1 MVIKID
7 FVTLRKNGTMKV
19 ICINDKSLPEGAEVV
34 SGKDYV
40 VERTFT
46 NNFGQRAHII
56 KGIKNEGITPRGLHW
71 HGYAIERFAQLDKN
85 PVEVSEEEI
94 LYNPMLN

>member
-1 MVIKID
+1 ME
-7 FVTLRKNGTMKV
+7 NMKV

-40 VERTFT
+40 VEKTFT

-56 KGIKNEGITPRGLHW
+56 KGIKNEGVTPRGLHW
-71 HGYAIERFAQLDKN
+71 HGYAIERFAQLDKD
-85 PVEVSEEEI
+85 PVTISEEEI
-94 LYNPMLN
+94 LYNSMLN

>member
-1 MVIKID
+1 
-7 FVTLRKNGTMKV
+7 MKV
-19 ICINDKSLPEGAEVV
+19 ICIDDKFLPEGAEVV
-34 SGKDYV
+34 SGEKYET
-40 VERTFT
+40 ERTFT

-56 KGIKNEGITPRGLHW
+56 KGIKNEGTTPRGLHW

-85 PVEVSEEEI
+85 PVEISEEEI